1 MSTVKSLAELANEN
15 MYKQQFKPLIVTRR
29 KQDLYLSWF
38 ANLEHENIGKGNQKS
53 SLVLWSRYMEN
64 NEHNKCIN
72 QVICIGPA
80 FDTSVL
86 G

>member
-1 MSTVKSLAELANEN
+1 
-15 MYKQQFKPLIVTRR
+15 MYKQQFKPLIVTRN
-29 KQDLYLSWF
+29 KQDLYF
-38 ANLEHENIGKGNQKS
+38 GYVANLEHKNIGKGN
-53 SLVLWSRYMEN
+53 MEDSDDN
-64 NEHNKCIN
+64 RCIN